1 MEIAVLIVDDFPL
14 VRRGLAAALQADPA
28 IRVIGEA
35 EGVADGLDLARTLR
49 PDVILVDLRL
59 ADGSGIE
66 LIERLADVGDGP
78 PVLVMTAIEKLDT
91 MHAAAAAGA
100 RGYLTKRVGGAE
112 LREAIVTVHGGGT
125 VFGLS
130 AQSDLASDFPE
141 ISPSRTASSSLL
153 TAREREVLGLVGQ
166 GHTDKEVAERLSLS
180 IRTVQNHLNALRRKT
195 GLRRRTELASW
206 AVRHSLT
213 EPDPPSGG
221 SEGAVDRTG

>member
-14 VRRGLAAALQADPA
+14 VRRGVAAALQADPA

-35 EGVADGLDLARTLR
+35 EGVADGLDLAHTLR
-49 PDVILVDLRL
+49 PDVILLDLRL

-100 RGYLTKRVGGAE
+100 SGYLTKRVGGAR

-130 AQSDLASDFPE
+130 AESDLASDFPE
-141 ISPSRTASSSLL
+141 ISPSRTAASSSLL

-166 GHTDKEVAERLSLS
+166 GHTDREVADRLSLS
-180 IRTVQNHLNALRRKT
+180 IRTVQNHLSALRRKT
-195 GLRRRTELASW
+195 GLRRRAELASW

-213 EPDPPSGG
+213 EPDPSGG
-221 SEGAVDRTG
+221 DERDGG